1 VDTGTEDG
9 PHHDARM
16 ISRFGRAERRPAPPS
31 VRLYDDVDWAEPHD
45 VAVPLWR
52 RVLSA
57 VELVLMVVLLG
68 VAITIATG
76 VVLVVAFFLLDMVV
90 G

>member
-1 VDTGTEDG
+1 
-9 PHHDARM
+9 M

-31 VRLYDDVDWAEPHD
+31 VRLYDDVEWAEPHD

-57 VELVLMVVLLG
+57 VELVVLVLLLG
-68 VAITIATG
+68 AALTVATG
-76 VVLVVAFFLLDMVV
+76 VVLVVAFFLLDMLV